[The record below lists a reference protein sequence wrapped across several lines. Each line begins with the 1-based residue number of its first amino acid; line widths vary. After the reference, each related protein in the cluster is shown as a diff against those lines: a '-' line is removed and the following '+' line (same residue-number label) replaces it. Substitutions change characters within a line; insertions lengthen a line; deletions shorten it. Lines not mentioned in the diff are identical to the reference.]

1 MRQTLKTFTLCIFF
15 ENEVENDVTQH
26 EDISITHLNARS
38 LNDNFDNLVDLLE
51 NSLHSFNVV
60 C

>member
-1 MRQTLKTFTLCIFF
+1 MRQTLKTFTLSIFF

-26 EDISITHLNARS
+26 EDIYIAHLNARS
-38 LNDNFDNLVDLLE
+38 LNDNFDNLVGLLE
-51 NSLHSFNVV
+51 NNLHSFNVV